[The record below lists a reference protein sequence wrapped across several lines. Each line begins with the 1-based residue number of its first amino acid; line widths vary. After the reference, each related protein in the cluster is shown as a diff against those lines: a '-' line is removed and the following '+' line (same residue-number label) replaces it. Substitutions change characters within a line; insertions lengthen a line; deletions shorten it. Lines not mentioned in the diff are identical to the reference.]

1 MLRSVKVQD
10 FMNTNLITFKPE
22 TELFEAIKVFSQHSV
37 SGAPVVNDRGE
48 MVGLLSESDCLKGIL
63 SYTYHEEEHG
73 GLVADFMTTEVET
86 INVDADIIT
95 ISDRFIKERRRRF
108 PVLKGG
114 KLVGQISRKDVLRAV
129 TEFVINGKYRK

>member
-1 MLRSVKVQD
+1 MLRSVQVQD

-22 TELFEAIKVFSQHSV
+22 TELFEAIKVFSKSNI
-37 SGAPVVNDRGE
+37 SGAPVVNERGE

-73 GLVADFMTTEVET
+73 GSVADFMTTDVET
-86 INVDADIIT
+86 INVDADIID
-95 ISDRFIKERRRRF
+95 ISARFINERRRRF
-108 PVLKGG
+108 PVLKNG